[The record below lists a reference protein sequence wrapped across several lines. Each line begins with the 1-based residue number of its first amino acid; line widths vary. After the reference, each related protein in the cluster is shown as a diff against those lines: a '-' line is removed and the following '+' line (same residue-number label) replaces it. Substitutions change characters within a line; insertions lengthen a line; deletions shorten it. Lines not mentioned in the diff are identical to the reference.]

1 MGMIRMNNADNSK
14 KEDVHEIDLDS
25 LVVESGES
33 KPTLCRLCGALLD
46 YSGLGEY
53 VCPDCG
59 HVEYDTYG
67 VVRAYLEKFPGS
79 NVVQI
84 ERATGVPRHKI
95 NKLISDGRFNV
106 TEGMLKAEQDRSEEK
121 VSKKGVYVN
130 NGGIDASRMWSKDI
144 RS

>member
-1 MGMIRMNNADNSK
+1 MSNEKMSK
-14 KEDVHEIDLDS
+14 GEDTHEIDLES
-25 LVVESGES
+25 LVAQNGES

-95 NKLISDGRFNV
+95 NRMITDGRFNV
-106 TEGMLKAEQDRSEEK
+106 TEGMLKAEQDNGEEK
-121 VSKKGVYVN
+121 VSRKGLYVN
-130 NGGIDASRMWSKDI
+130 NNNVEASRMWSKDM